1 MVQENEPAKGK
12 GRPPGAPQPYPEVP
26 MDTWLEGLSPT
37 AHHLLDAA
45 RSILL
50 KDGYAAVTLEAVA
63 LEAGEDKATIKRHF
77 GSKAGLIHAL
87 FDDLGDEIFEEVNR
101 RTEELPAG
109 PERTHVMM
117 RRLSG
122 LARDHDTAQGMFEL
136 APHALRDPILRERLA
151 TLYAWY
157 RATMLEQSGMADRL
171 AETPAYEDKQDIQ
184 ALPALVMAVI
194 DGMSLQMSLDPA
206 AVDCDR
212 VFALLDLFV
221 TDVLEGRLHT
231 GGKLNPPDVG

>member
-1 MVQENEPAKGK
+1 MPESDAPKGK
-12 GRPPGAPQPYPEVP
+12 GRPPAAPQPYPQGP

-45 RSILL
+45 RRILL
-50 KDGYAAVTLEAVA
+50 AEGYAGVTLEAVA

-87 FDDLGDEIFEEVNR
+87 FDQLGDDILAGVSQ
-101 RTEELPAG
+101 RTAELPPG
-109 PERTHVMM
+109 PQRTHVMI

-122 LARDHDTAQGMFEL
+122 LARDRDTAQAEFEL
-136 APHALRDPILRERLA
+136 APHVIRDPILRERFA
-151 TLYAWY
+151 ALYAWY
-157 RATMLEQSGMADRL
+157 RATMLEQSGMAERL
-171 AETPAYEDKQDIQ
+171 AEIRPYEDRQDVL
-184 ALPALVMAVI
+184 ALPALVMAAI
-194 DGMSLQMSLDPA
+194 DGMSLQVSLDPA

-221 TDVLEGRLHT
+221 TEVLDGRLHT
-231 GGKLNPPDVG
+231 GGKLAPPDVD